1 MYVTYV
7 WNMWYYVW
15 YVIYCGNYYV
25 ICEIYDIMWDT
36 WYIVIICDNI
46 CDIDVKNKK
55 NASWQVDLPSVSHGT
70 RQRANVYRVLRMWHT
85 AKYTLFAVCHMR
97 STRQTYFFKK
107 YIIMLSFAMYP
118 TWHTA
123 NLCQVQ
129 PTANISV
136 TPFATNPRRLL
147 CQVSCRVS
155 NGTQQSFAVC
165 LQSGSRHRPSLPL
178 LGLPCALCRVQPMAK
193 CLPCA

>member
-36 WYIVIICDNI
+36 WYIVIICDII

-70 RQRANVYRVLRMWHT
+70 RQRANVYRVLRM
-85 AKYTLFAVCHMR
+85 
-97 STRQTYFFKK
+97 
-107 YIIMLSFAMYP
+107 LSFAMYP

-129 PTANISV
+129 PKANISV